1 MSHSLLYEF
10 LSEQSE
16 QFVVI
21 LGTNEIASAVAVR
34 LTREGFG
41 VALSH
46 DPYPP
51 VIRRGMAFHDA
62 LFDDR
67 AEVDGVLGRRAETS
81 MEIVQALSESGV
93 VAVSSLQLTDIIA
106 LRLPDVLIDA
116 RMQKHRLTPN
126 LRSVSALSIG
136 LGPNF
141 TAGLNCDIAIETH
154 PEHTGELLENGTT
167 RPSDGVP
174 RFLGGIGRERF
185 IYSSRA
191 GVWRTPLDIGVR
203 VFKDFVI
210 GRLDGLPVPA
220 PMDGFLRGVARDG
233 SFVPQEVKLVEIDPR
248 NRDSSW
254 TGTDER
260 GRAIAEAAITAVN
273 SVRRRRPVL
282 SPETATHR

>member
-1 MSHSLLYEF
+1 MSHSLLYAF

-34 LTREGFG
+34 LIREGFR
-41 VALSH
+41 VVLSH

-67 AEVDGVLGRRAETS
+67 AEVDGVLGRRAETT
-81 MEIVQALSESGV
+81 MEIVQALAKRGV
-93 VAVSSLQLTDIIA
+93 VAVTSLQLTDIIA
-106 LRLPDVLIDA
+106 LRLPDLLIDA

-126 LRSVSALSIG
+126 LRSMSALSIG

-141 TAGLNCDIAIETH
+141 TAGSNCDVAIETH
-154 PEHTGELLENGTT
+154 PAHTGELLEVGTT
-167 RPSDGVP
+167 RPADGVP

-191 GVWRTPLDIGVR
+191 GVWRTPLDIGAR

-248 NRDSSW
+248 GRDSSW

-260 GRAIAEAAITAVN
+260 GCVIAEATIKALNTACW
-273 SVRRRRPVL
+273 RWPIR
-282 SPETATHR
+282 SPEPATHH

>member
-1 MSHSLLYEF
+1 MSHALLNEF
-10 LSEQSE
+10 LSGQNET
-16 QFVVI
+16 FVVI
-21 LGTNEIASAVAVR
+21 LGTNEIASAVAAR
-34 LTREGFG
+34 LTCERFH
-41 VALSH
+41 VVLSH

-67 AEVDGVLGRRAETS
+67 AEIDGIQGRRAETT
-81 MEIVQALSESGV
+81 MEIVQTLSQTGL
-93 VAVSSLQLTDIIA
+93 VAVTSLQLTDIIA
-106 LRLPDVLIDA
+106 LRMPDVLIDA
-116 RMQKHRLTPN
+116 RMQKQRLTPN
-126 LRSVSALSIG
+126 LRSMSRLSIG

-141 TAGLNCDIAIETH
+141 TAGLNCDVAIETH
-154 PEHTGELLENGTT
+154 PAHTGEVLKNGTT

-185 IYSSRA
+185 IYSRRA
-191 GVWRTPLDIGVR
+191 GVWRTPLDIGAR

-233 SFVPQEVKLVEIDPR
+233 VYVPQEVKLVEIDPR
-248 NRDSSW
+248 KRDSSW

-260 GRAIAEAAITAVN
+260 GRAIAEAAMAALRQVLARRTAMP
-273 SVRRRRPVL
+273 REAL
-282 SPETATHR
+282 THH